1 MRYLLIQ
8 YLRQPDPSGKG
19 TNGQIDEQVGYSKR
33 LKDSDLQTMN
43 VILDYKTSKV
53 VKCVIEGKVVPTTF
67 EKMNEYYN
75 EIYPSLISQLQNI
88 QKSEPKVEDGQ

>member
-1 MRYLLIQ
+1 MRYLLVQ

-19 TNGQIDEQVGYSKR
+19 TNGQIDEQVTYAKR
-33 LKDSDLQTMN
+33 IKESDLQTMN
-43 VILDYKTSKV
+43 VILDYKTEKV